1 MVLDG
6 ITQKLLGSK
15 STAAS
20 VTLGTGNLIVI
31 AHKLHK
37 VTVIHSLALTITVK
51 ISFGQNHLLQ
61 NPFTIGRKT
70 LYTVYTLA
78 SLAYCYISA
87 KGDYQGWGVQMM
99 FSSHTCGP

>member
-51 ISFGQNHLLQ
+51 INFGQNHLLQ
-61 NPFTIGRKT
+61 NPFTIGRKIQFT
-70 LYTVYTLA
+70 HSPRSRIVTFLPKAIT
-78 SLAYCYISA
+78 
-87 KGDYQGWGVQMM
+87 KGGV
-99 FSSHTCGP
+99 FR